1 MPRAR
6 VAHLLRCRSLS
17 CLLLLPILGLAAC
30 GGKSTNVNTA
40 SYTCANFNKSLR
52 TKGDDTSGQFINK
65 LRKQAKLGQ
74 DKKTEG
80 SEITLGIYFA
90 CRGKPGTTKPATVAI
105 ATSKKIKAGNF
116 KLPPGLTGKKKSTK

>member
-1 MPRAR
+1 
-6 VAHLLRCRSLS
+6 VAHLLRRRSLS
-17 CLLLLPILGLAAC
+17 CLLVLPILGLAAC
-30 GGKSTNVNTA
+30 GGKTTNVNTA
-40 SYTCANFNKSLR
+40 SYTCADFNKSLR

-105 ATSKKIKAGNF
+105 ATAKKIKAGNF
-116 KLPPGLTGKKKSTK
+116 KLPPGLRGKKKSNN